1 MRNPGVGGIIDS
13 YSYFGDSIDMDG
25 DYLLVSAYGIHE
37 RRNGGD
43 YNNAGAVFL
52 FKKDE
57 GGTDNWG
64 LIKTIQSQIIVTY
77 TNAYYG
83 QDVSIKD
90 DVFVISNKLSST
102 SNQGTEIY
110 LRNGD
115 NWEFSETI
123 YHSDSEYGGT
133 GGGIQYGYTVKTD
146 GTYILIYARY
156 GNISGGSGNSGIV
169 FLYSRDIN
177 NKFRLVKGFG
187 IPTDKSIFFGMS
199 LILMMM

>member
-1 MRNPGVGGIIDS
+1 MEIICLFHSINIVVIKDELLYKYENDSWSLLKYIYQPDSGNDYFGYSLSYQNDYLIVSSPREDTGNTDAGSVYIYKKDEGGADNWGHIKTLRNPGVGGTIDS
-13 YSYFGDSIDMDG
+13 YSYFGDSMDMDG
-25 DYLLVSAYGIHE
+25 DYLLVGAYGYE

-90 DVFVISNKLSST
+90 DVFVISNRYTST
-102 SNQGTEIY
+102 SNQG
-110 LRNGD
+110 N
-115 NWEFSETI
+115 
-123 YHSDSEYGGT
+123 
-133 GGGIQYGYTVKTD
+133 
-146 GTYILIYARY
+146 
-156 GNISGGSGNSGIV
+156 
-169 FLYSRDIN
+169 RDLLE
-177 NKFRLVKGFG
+177 KWR
-187 IPTDKSIFFGMS
+187 
-199 LILMMM
+199 